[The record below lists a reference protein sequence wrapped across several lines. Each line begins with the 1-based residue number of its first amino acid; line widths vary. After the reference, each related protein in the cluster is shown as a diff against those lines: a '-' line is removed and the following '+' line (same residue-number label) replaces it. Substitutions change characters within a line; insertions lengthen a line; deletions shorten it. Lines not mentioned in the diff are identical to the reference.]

1 MVVVVV
7 ATVVVVAVVTTAKAA
22 VGAAVAAVAAAAAA
36 IAGSP
41 HHAAKGSKDE
51 VGQERGQVGRAVIFG
66 VVSALEPPGTP
77 RVRSIAAV
85 PDRHARGFLARGRS
99 SRQHSAMRSLV
110 LGVSCLALAGG
121 GAAGADSL
129 NDQLGPR
136 EIAVGEAL
144 RGGATGAA
152 GVTENPGGLPLNR
165 ELVFEGGYGYR
176 AADSA
181 SLIGVSACD
190 STNAMPG
197 CFFYDYAG
205 SSPELG
211 GMTMHRTTHVG
222 GMTLSRMVLPR
233 VLIGATGKY
242 YHFTSSMAGES
253 SASGTAVD
261 LGATLR
267 LTDLINLG
275 VSAQNLWESSATPEF
290 PRAVGGGLYAH
301 LGSMLALSFD
311 TRWKLDGNDHSARFG
326 GGGEL
331 FLTGKNGQSGFPIR
345 VGALH
350 DSAFGAT
357 YLSAGLGYASI
368 NWGIDVAGRREVK
381 GGNETLVIASMRFF
395 GPRLPAPAME

>member
-1 MVVVVV
+1 
-7 ATVVVVAVVTTAKAA
+7 
-22 VGAAVAAVAAAAAA
+22 
-36 IAGSP
+36 
-41 HHAAKGSKDE
+41 
-51 VGQERGQVGRAVIFG
+51 
-66 VVSALEPPGTP
+66 
-77 RVRSIAAV
+77 
-85 PDRHARGFLARGRS
+85 
-99 SRQHSAMRSLV
+99 MRSLG
-110 LGVSCLALAGG
+110 LGVCLAALTGRG
-121 GAAGADSL
+121 VAGADSL
-129 NDQLGPR
+129 DDPLGPR

-152 GVTENPGGLPLNR
+152 GVYLNPSGLPLNR

-222 GMTLSRMVLPR
+222 GMALSRMLLPR

-242 YHFTSSMAGES
+242 YHFTSNMTGES
-253 SASGTAVD
+253 NASGTAFD

-267 LTDLINLG
+267 LTDVINLG
-275 VSAQNLWESSATPEF
+275 VSAQNLWESSSTPEF
-290 PRAVGGGLYAH
+290 PRAVGGGVYAH
-301 LGSMLALSFD
+301 LASVLALSFD
-311 TRWKLDGNDHSARFG
+311 ARWRLDGDDHSARFG

-331 FLTGKNGQSGFPIR
+331 FLTGNRGQSGYPIR
-345 VGALH
+345 LGALH
-350 DSAFGAT
+350 DNGLRAT
-357 YLSAGLGYASI
+357 YLSAGAGYTSL
-368 NWGIDVAGRREVK
+368 NWSIDVAGRRAVE
-381 GGNETLVIASMRFF
+381 GGDETLIIASMRFF